1 MRESKSTITFLHSL
15 SPDYTICTWKREKKL
30 KADTRPLKHGTA
42 NVLSKSVPRK
52 NCVMMFF
59 DFEICFSFHVC
70 SKLTLF
76 SHKPIRPKIKKK
88 KTIIMIKRRK
98 CAIGKM
104 LPSRNW
110 DSSTCSM
117 INHCHVT
124 LLCSLLIMLSFVSLS
139 LCIRLSLLLYTDSH
153 SFTKL
158 ELSFLGFGLFHLSL
172 SLSLVRFRC
181 CNKQR

>member
-1 MRESKSTITFLHSL
+1 
-15 SPDYTICTWKREKKL
+15 
-30 KADTRPLKHGTA
+30 
-42 NVLSKSVPRK
+42 
-52 NCVMMFF
+52 MFF

-76 SHKPIRPKIKKK
+76 SNKPIRPKIKKK

-110 DSSTCSM
+110 GSSTCSM

-124 LLCSLLIMLSFVSLS
+124 LLCSLLIMLSFVSLFLSASVS
-139 LCIRLSLLLYTDSH
+139 LF
-153 SFTKL
+153 SFTQIHIHL
-158 ELSFLGFGLFHLSL
+158 LNSNSPFWGLAFFISL
-172 SLSLVRFRC
+172 SLSLLCVSAAATSNGSSESVSHFATWGRRT
-181 CNKQR
+181 